1 MQLRLIGTRLEDLAL
16 GQYLALVCGPV
27 LEPDATSG
35 LFPGTYL
42 IAETPPLP
50 GVGAILTR
58 PGQAGSLRVLGTFR
72 RPDPVAGLPSRE
84 GCWVQVLEAFQIE
97 PGAHSW
103 IASKCGHSLAWIT
116 LSDKGY
122 VGRREDR
129 AGPLIAELLDKQTGG
144 PLELAWAQGFLLP
157 DEPGR
162 LRALLTELALE
173 QGFDLIVT
181 TGGTGVAPRD
191 TTPETT
197 LAVIEKRL
205 PGMEAAMLQA
215 SLRKTPHA
223 VISRAVVGTLG
234 RALII
239 NLPGSPKAVRENL
252 EALLPALDHALAKL
266 QGDPSDCA
274 TAHPH
279 DVSHKNHPVIPE

>member
-1 MQLRLIGTRLEDLAL
+1 MQLRLSSMQREKFASGQRLA
-16 GQYLALVCGPV
+16 VVRGPA
-27 LEPDATSG
+27 LEPDAVSG
-35 LFPGTYL
+35 LFPGPHL
-42 IAETPPLP
+42 IAEALPLP
-50 GVGAILTR
+50 GVGTVLTR
-58 PGQAGSLRVLGTFR
+58 PGQAGSLRVQGTFR
-72 RPDPVAGLPSRE
+72 QPDRVAGLPSRE
-84 GCWVQVLEAFQIE
+84 GRWVEVLETFRIE
-97 PGAHSW
+97 PGAQSW
-103 IASKCGHSLAWIT
+103 TATKCGHSLAWIT

-122 VGRREDR
+122 AGLREDR
-129 AGPLIAELLDKQTGG
+129 AGPLIVEVLDKQSGG
-144 PLELAWAQGFLLP
+144 PLELAWVQGFLLP

-162 LRALLTELALE
+162 LRSLLTELALE
-173 QGFDLIVT
+173 QGYDLIVT

-197 LAVIEKRL
+197 LAVIDKRL
-205 PGMEAAMLQA
+205 PGMEAAMLQV

-223 VISRAVVGTLG
+223 VISRAVVGILG

-279 DVSHKNHPVIPE
+279 DVSPTVTR

>member
-1 MQLRLIGTRLEDLAL
+1 MQLRLSSMRRENFASGQRLA
-16 GQYLALVCGPV
+16 VVRGPV
-27 LEPDATSG
+27 LEPDTASG
-35 LFPGTYL
+35 LFPGPHL

-50 GVGAILTR
+50 GVGAVLAR
-58 PGQAGSLRVLGTFR
+58 PGEAGSLRVLGMFR
-72 RPDPVAGLPSRE
+72 WPDPVGGLPSRE
-84 GCWVQVLEAFQIE
+84 GCWVQVLEAFQVE
-97 PGAHSW
+97 PGAQSW
-103 IASKCGHSLAWIT
+103 AATKCGHSLAWIT

-122 VGRREDR
+122 VGHREDR
-129 AGPLIAELLDKQTGG
+129 AGPLIVELLDKQTGG

-162 LRALLTELALE
+162 LRALFTELALE

-197 LAVIEKRL
+197 LSVIEKRL

-215 SLRKTPHA
+215 GLRKTPHA
-223 VISRAVVGTLG
+223 VISRAVVGILG
-234 RALII
+234 HALII

-252 EALLPALDHALAKL
+252 EALLPALDHTLAKL

-279 DVSHKNHPVIPE
+279 DVSPNNHPVIPE